1 MNKVAHIRSSDGT
14 EQTVREHL
22 LGVQQLAESYG
33 NKIGVKHLAGLAGVL
48 HDLGKYSDDFQ
59 VYIREAVANPDS
71 PTKRG
76 TVDHSTAGGKLLY
89 DLFHKRGKTALE
101 RVLAEVMGNVI
112 ISHHSYLQDYLN
124 DSLQSPYLKRVKKK
138 ELNQTTEV
146 RESLF
151 RSVITEDDF
160 NSYTK
165 LAIKELEVFIQGS
178 SGEKLAENLMFLTKY
193 LFSTLIDADRTDSM
207 MFEEGLS
214 EIAMEDRRKL
224 FERYYSK
231 LMQQLNLFEE
241 NVASDNRIGQLRK
254 EMSKQ
259 CEQYAENRP
268 GIYTLSIPTG
278 GGKTLASLRY
288 ALRHALK
295 YGKERI
301 IYIVPY
307 TTIIEQNA
315 EEVRR
320 ILEDDSNILE
330 FHSNVI
336 ENEEINEDDDFFNHA
351 QKVKLSKE
359 SWDSP
364 IIFTTM
370 VQYLNVFYDSGTRS
384 IRRLHNLAKSVIVF
398 DEVQKVPT
406 ACVSLF
412 NQSVNFLKN
421 HCQSTVLLC
430 TATQP
435 SLDYVQNKLD
445 INSDGEMIHD
455 LQDVVDAFKRVELID
470 YASEATFTTG
480 KLSQFVQKEIQEE
493 SSVLV
498 ILNTRKVVRELY
510 VELSNA
516 IDNVSI
522 YHLSTS
528 MCAAHRKDLLHEMRE
543 RLKNNEKVICV
554 STQLIEAGVDISFKS
569 VVRSLAGLDSIAQA
583 AGRCNRHGE
592 CADLGKVYIIEHS
605 EENLDR
611 LKEIRVGK
619 EIAQKLLIDI
629 KRDKDKNINDI
640 LSNEIMSR
648 YFQEFYSE
656 FKMDLDYPVAG
667 YRESM
672 VEMLTD
678 SKGKS
683 ERHQAYMMTHKKEL
697 ELLNISS
704 MQTAANK
711 FQVIESNTTSV
722 IVPYG
727 KGEQIIEKLI
737 SAETITD
744 LNKLLKEAQQ
754 YIVNIYD
761 HEKQLLTENNGIYAI
776 FDSTIYI
783 LTDGVYDT
791 SFGMSYT
798 ADASLK
804 DLFY

>member
-364 IIFTTM
+364 
-370 VQYLNVFYDSGTRS
+370 DR
-384 IRRLHNLAKSVIVF
+384 
-398 DEVQKVPT
+398 
-406 ACVSLF
+406 
-412 NQSVNFLKN
+412 
-421 HCQSTVLLC
+421 
-430 TATQP
+430 
-435 SLDYVQNKLD
+435 
-445 INSDGEMIHD
+445 
-455 LQDVVDAFKRVELID
+455 
-470 YASEATFTTG
+470 
-480 KLSQFVQKEIQEE
+480 
-493 SSVLV
+493 
-498 ILNTRKVVRELY
+498 
-510 VELSNA
+510 
-516 IDNVSI
+516 
-522 YHLSTS
+522 
-528 MCAAHRKDLLHEMRE
+528 
-543 RLKNNEKVICV
+543 
-554 STQLIEAGVDISFKS
+554 KS
-569 VVRSLAGLDSIAQA
+569 VV
-583 AGRCNRHGE
+583 
-592 CADLGKVYIIEHS
+592 
-605 EENLDR
+605 
-611 LKEIRVGK
+611 
-619 EIAQKLLIDI
+619 
-629 KRDKDKNINDI
+629 
-640 LSNEIMSR
+640 
-648 YFQEFYSE
+648 
-656 FKMDLDYPVAG
+656 
-667 YRESM
+667 
-672 VEMLTD
+672 
-678 SKGKS
+678 
-683 ERHQAYMMTHKKEL
+683 
-697 ELLNISS
+697 
-704 MQTAANK
+704 
-711 FQVIESNTTSV
+711 
-722 IVPYG
+722 
-727 KGEQIIEKLI
+727 
-737 SAETITD
+737 
-744 LNKLLKEAQQ
+744 
-754 YIVNIYD
+754 
-761 HEKQLLTENNGIYAI
+761 
-776 FDSTIYI
+776 
-783 LTDGVYDT
+783 
-791 SFGMSYT
+791 
-798 ADASLK
+798 
-804 DLFY
+804 